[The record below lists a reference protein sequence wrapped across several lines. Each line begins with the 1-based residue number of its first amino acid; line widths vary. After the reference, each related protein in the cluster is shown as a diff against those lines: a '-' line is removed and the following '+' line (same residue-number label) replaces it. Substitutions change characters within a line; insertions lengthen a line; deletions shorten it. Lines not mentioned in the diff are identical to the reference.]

1 MEKDEVNQSEETY
14 DFETTFKKW
23 CLLAYALLEEGGLI
37 INDDEEKEST
47 NLALRRM
54 LALFIDE
61 EEYEK
66 CYVIKKA
73 LDENFQDDKTPLYDF
88 KEI

>member
-1 MEKDEVNQSEETY
+1 MEQDEVNQSEEIY

-23 CLLAYALLEEGGLI
+23 CLEGYSLLEEEGLI
-37 INDDEEKEST
+37 INTEEEKESA

-66 CYVIKKA
+66 CFVIKKV
-73 LDENFQDDKTPLYDF
+73 LDDNFEEDKSPLYDF

>member
-1 MEKDEVNQSEETY
+1 MEHEEVNHSEEIY

-23 CLLAYALLEEGGLI
+23 CLEGYSILEEEGLV
-37 INDDEEKEST
+37 INTEEEKESV

-66 CYVIKKA
+66 CHVIKKV
-73 LDENFQDDKTPLYDF
+73 LDANFKEDKSPLYDF